1 MECGVSAFESG
12 SAERTV
18 ALTHPTLA
26 TELWVD
32 YPQKGEVLRGIKVEV
47 RAGEI
52 LGLVGESGSGKSTL
66 ALAILGLLRHTGA
79 KIRGSMVLNGTD
91 LATYTEA
98 QMRDVRGRMVSLI
111 PQGASGA
118 LNPALRIGTQI
129 REAWN
134 AHAKSSW
141 SAETE
146 RVSELLASCG
156 LPADAAFLRRFP
168 GQISVG
174 QAQRVLIVMSLLHRP
189 ALLIA
194 DEPTS
199 ALDIITQQEVIEL
212 IGGINRD
219 QNMGVLFI
227 SHDLPSVAALCR
239 RIAILHDGEIVECG
253 PVDSVLASPKHP
265 YTQKLVAAVERLQIP
280 RIGRAISNSTGTDNP

>member
-1 MECGVSAFESG
+1 ME
-12 SAERTV
+12 
-18 ALTHPTLA
+18 
-26 TELWVD
+26 
-32 YPQKGEVLRGIKVEV
+32 
-47 RAGEI
+47 RA
-52 LGLVGESGSGKSTL
+52 
-66 ALAILGLLRHTGA
+66 
-79 KIRGSMVLNGTD
+79 
-91 LATYTEA
+91 
-98 QMRDVRGRMVSLI
+98 
-111 PQGASGA
+111 
-118 LNPALRIGTQI
+118 
-129 REAWN
+129 REE
-134 AHAKSSW
+134 SW
-141 SAETE
+141 SAETQ